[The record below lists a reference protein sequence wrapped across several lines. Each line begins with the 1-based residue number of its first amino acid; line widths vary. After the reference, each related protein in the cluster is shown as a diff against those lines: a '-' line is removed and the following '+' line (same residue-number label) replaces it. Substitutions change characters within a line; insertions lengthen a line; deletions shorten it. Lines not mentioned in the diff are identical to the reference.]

1 MVRVQCCSL
10 LCYIFLSVFVVW
22 LVILGTIW
30 AVARQVDRRM
40 PLEEISTGFEM
51 ADGPAWDGYS
61 LIIPDVKG
69 QKLFRYLP
77 AKKQMQTLMP
87 E

>member
-1 MVRVQCCSL
+1 MLRDS
-10 LCYIFLSVFVVW
+10 IRLSVFLPVFVLW
-22 LVILGTIW
+22 LVSFGTDL
-30 AVARQVDRRM
+30 AVARQVDRRV
-40 PLEEISTGFEM
+40 PLEEISTDFEM

-77 AKKQMQTLMP
+77 A
-87 E
+87 